1 MVGIMAGG
9 QGRRAQDITDNSS
22 RPKLLLS
29 LGSETILGRFLRD
42 LTWGGLQSA
51 VSIHVRKEH
60 QSLVLD
66 HIERVMSTP
75 VPFSVGVHIA
85 TKDNTGAALKEI
97 VRDAD
102 RDTSVLL
109 VYSDTVLPFGSLSQM
124 VSVATDTDL
133 RPDLLV
139 ATCPVATRNT
149 DVAVVLDNGPRR
161 QIQLLLKEKQ
171 ANVQKPTQH
180 PNTMRPFA
188 GVSFLSSSTVLTLVN
203 RGLLARS
210 ASQTISL
217 LCELVENADAFELG
231 WSVNVNTRRDYLRAL
246 EHVNREKARLGRP

>member
-1 MVGIMAGG
+1 MKSDKLMVGIMAGG

-51 VSIHVRKEH
+51 VSIYVRKEH

-133 RPDLLV
+133 SQDFHFGPGTATVYTRSAPNSTSFHAEPCTSPLLV
-139 ATCPVATRNT
+139 VAR
-149 DVAVVLDNGPRR
+149 
-161 QIQLLLKEKQ
+161 
-171 ANVQKPTQH
+171 
-180 PNTMRPFA
+180 A
-188 GVSFLSSSTVLTLVN
+188 GSTAHS
-203 RGLLARS
+203 R
-210 ASQTISL
+210 
-217 LCELVENADAFELG
+217 
-231 WSVNVNTRRDYLRAL
+231 
-246 EHVNREKARLGRP
+246 

>member
-1 MVGIMAGG
+1 MKSDKLMVGIMAGG
-9 QGRRAQDITDNSS
+9 QGRRTQDITDNSS

-29 LGSETILGRFLRD
+29 LGSETILGRFLRE

-51 VSIHVRKEH
+51 VSIYVRKEH

-133 RPDLLV
+133 LNP
-139 ATCPVATRNT
+139 
-149 DVAVVLDNGPRR
+149 
-161 QIQLLLKEKQ
+161 
-171 ANVQKPTQH
+171 ANYYDT
-180 PNTMRPFA
+180 F
-188 GVSFLSSSTVLTLVN
+188 
-203 RGLLARS
+203 
-210 ASQTISL
+210 
-217 LCELVENADAFELG
+217 
-231 WSVNVNTRRDYLRAL
+231 
-246 EHVNREKARLGRP
+246 